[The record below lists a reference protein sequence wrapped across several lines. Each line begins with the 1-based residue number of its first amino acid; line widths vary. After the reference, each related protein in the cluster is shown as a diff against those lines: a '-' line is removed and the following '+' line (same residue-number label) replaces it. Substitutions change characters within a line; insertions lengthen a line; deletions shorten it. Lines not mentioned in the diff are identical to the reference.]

1 LAGIVQW
8 LQLEMKKDALRFK
21 RILCPVDFSPA
32 SLRAFDL
39 AVQVASYNQAHIHVL
54 HVIPRI
60 VASLM
65 DIPIATTRWTVAEEE
80 KSKRE
85 LPKLKDRAAQHGIS
99 TTTEIRIGDID
110 VQILKAM
117 KDSRADLLAMGT
129 HGRRGFERWAL
140 GSMAEKMLRY
150 SPIPLLLT
158 AAGSRRGAMRRI
170 LVACDFSEGNQ
181 DAIGHAANLAGKAD
195 ASITMLHV
203 IQDPS
208 GAVDWNAFPEQTAA
222 IKHRLQNLLPSR
234 SRVSGEARVGRGQ
247 PYRVLLKA
255 IKDSKPSLVVL
266 NTHGHGFL
274 ERTLVGST
282 AERVVRGAA
291 GISPILLIP
300 PRPKSSRGSDIK

>member
-1 LAGIVQW
+1 MEKNAF
-8 LQLEMKKDALRFK
+8 RFK
-21 RILCPVDFSPA
+21 HILCPVDFSPA

-39 AVQVASYNQAHIHVL
+39 AVQVASYNQARIHVL

-65 DIPIATTRWTVAEEE
+65 DIPITTTRWTVADEE

-110 VQILKAM
+110 MQILKVM
-117 KDSRADLLAMGT
+117 KDSKADLLAMGT

-140 GSMAEKMLRY
+140 GSVTERMLRY

-158 AAGSRRGAMRRI
+158 AAGARRGSIRRI

-181 DAIGHAANLAGKAD
+181 EAVGHAVNLAGKAD

-203 IQDPS
+203 IPDLAS
-208 GAVDWNAFPEQTAA
+208 SVDWNAFPEQTAA
-222 IKHRLQNLLPSR
+222 IKQRLQKLLPSR
-234 SRVSGEARVGRGQ
+234 SRIPCEARVDRGQ

-255 IKDSKPSLVVL
+255 IKNSKPSLVVL
-266 NTHGHGFL
+266 STHGHGFL

-282 AERVVRGAA
+282 AERVVRGGA

-300 PRPKSSRGSDIK
+300 PKRKSSRSDDE